1 MGLALHFGKKRI
13 VIPDHTLK
21 VVGDIAG
28 RVGKDAEKII
38 MTPTDIARDVSHNM
52 SQGASKFLGGGGFS
66 FVLIIGL
73 GVGAYVLIN
82 MNKNK

>member
-1 MGLALHFGKKRI
+1 MPLALHFGKKRV

-38 MTPTDIARDVSHNM
+38 MTPTNIANDVSHNL
-52 SQGASKFLGGGGFS
+52 SKGAGKFIGGGGFS
-66 FVLIIGL
+66 FVLIIGVC
-73 GVGAYVLIN
+73 VGGYVLIN